1 MGPYNRRDCRESH
14 VICSEGRALCS
25 DHALYR
31 RPVTAKQ
38 YFDENL
44 TSILVSLLTCAL
56 GMTTD
61 LRILA
66 IIGQALLAQRGAVL
80 PGDLS

>member
-1 MGPYNRRDCRESH
+1 MGPNNRRDCRESH

-25 DHALYR
+25 DKPCAAA
-31 RPVTAKQ
+31 VTAKQ

-56 GMTTD
+56 GMTIRP
-61 LRILA
+61 RILA
-66 IIGQALLAQRGAVL
+66 KIGQALLAQRGAVL